1 MTGSFTLI
9 ICKSQKKF
17 KKFYSYDI
25 LRIIGKIGEI
35 SMNETNEKRFIN
47 DPVPTGM
54 PQNNEP
60 PKQDVRGQLK
70 NFSYTIQR
78 PNGKKFKS
86 TFEAYNAQE
95 VRNFFANEG
104 YQVIDVKVATGFNM
118 NIGGPKKL
126 KAAELAFMLTQLAT
140 YLRAGIPL
148 IDSVRILAKQ
158 STSKERRK
166 IFERVVYDLLTGES
180 FSRALARQSK
190 IFPRLLINMVKT
202 AELTGD
208 LPAVLDDMS
217 DYYTSSDQTRRQ
229 MISAMTYP
237 TVIFFFAIIVVSFI
251 LMYVVPQF
259 VSLFNDQGA
268 ALPTTTKL
276 VISASNFLRVN
287 SIWIVIGILALYII
301 YRILFMNV
309 RGFKKGMQ
317 TFYMKLP
324 VISKI
329 IIYNE
334 VTMFTKTFASL
345 LNHGVQI
352 TDSMEVLANLTDN
365 EIYKSIIDQTLANL
379 SKGSRIS
386 DAFKDHWAFPVIAY
400 EMLVTGENTGKL
412 GLMMGKV
419 ADYFALLHKNV
430 VDQIKS
436 LVEPTL
442 IALLAVAAGFIIL
455 SIVQPMF
462 GIYNAVL

>member
-1 MTGSFTLI
+1 MMI
-9 ICKSQKKF
+9 IM
-17 KKFYSYDI
+17 
-25 LRIIGKIGEI
+25 IGEI
-35 SMNETNEKRFIN
+35 SMNEENGNRFISNPLPNNINN
-47 DPVPTGM
+47 DVSQIKP
-54 PQNNEP
+54 
-60 PKQDVRGQLK
+60 DARGQLK
-70 NFSYTIQR
+70 NFSYVIKK

-95 VRNFFANEG
+95 VRNFFASEG
-104 YQVIDVKVATGFNM
+104 YEVINVKLAGGFNM

-158 STSKERRK
+158 STNKERRK

-180 FSRALARQSK
+180 FSRSLARQSRV
-190 IFPRLLINMVKT
+190 FPRLLINMVKT

-217 DYYTSSDQTRRQ
+217 DYYTSADQTRRQ

-259 VSLFNDQGA
+259 ISLFSDQGA
-268 ALPTTTKL
+268 ALPGTTKL
-276 VISASNFLRVN
+276 VISASEFLRKN
-287 SIWIVIGILALYII
+287 SVWIVIAILAIYII
-301 YRILFMNV
+301 YKILFVNV
-309 RGFKKGMQ
+309 RNFKKNMQ
-317 TFYMKLP
+317 TFYMHLP
-324 VISKI
+324 VVSKI

-352 TDSMEVLANLTDN
+352 TDSMEVLSNLTDN
-365 EIYKSIIDQTLANL
+365 EIYKAIIDKTLSNL

-419 ADYFALLHKNV
+419 ADYFSLLHKNV
-430 VDQIKS
+430 VEQIKS

-462 GIYNAVL
+462 GIYNAVM